1 MTWTLFWL
9 GLLLTVIFIGWAMW
23 MSLSKG
29 GE

>member
-9 GLLLTVIFIGWAMW
+9 GLLLLVIFIGWAMW
-23 MSLSKG
+23 MALAKG